1 MIDVRPVLFV
11 NGFLLLVLA
20 AAMGIPAVVDIVSD
34 DVDWQV
40 FAASAMVTGFVA
52 LTLIFGARPKGRP
65 SLTSRQAF
73 MLTVLAWVSAAAFAA
88 LPFAFSNLRLSPVDA
103 LFEAMSG
110 LTTTGA
116 TVIRGL
122 DRAPKGIL
130 LWRAL
135 LNWLGGEGILIMA
148 VVILPLLRIGG
159 MQLFRME
166 SSDKTDTI
174 KPRLTHVAASVT
186 TIYVGFTALAA
197 IAFWMAGM
205 GRFDAVCHAMSAVS
219 TGGFSTSDS
228 NLARWGTAVQWVA
241 IVAMLVGG
249 SGFTLWIGPWKH
261 YRPRV
266 LDDAQT
272 HWYLMFIGGFAGLLA
287 LWQWTVND
295 MTPGVAIRHA
305 VFSVTSVV
313 TTTGFVSTNYS
324 AWGSFAVVVFFVLSF
339 IGGCTGSAAGG
350 VKIFRWE
357 LLFALAGIHLK
368 RLLHP
373 HGVFVI
379 HYNDRTINPKVLDS
393 VLGFVVMYFFTFALF
408 ALALT
413 VVGVDF
419 VTALSGSASA
429 LANVGPGIGEV
440 IGPGGSY
447 RPLPDSAKVILAFEM
462 MLGRLELF
470 TVAVL
475 FSRSYWRE

>member
-1 MIDVRPVLFV
+1 MIDIRPVLFV

-20 AAMGIPAVVDIVSD
+20 AAMGIPAVVDLLSD
-34 DVDWQV
+34 DADWKV
-40 FAASAMVTGFVA
+40 FAASGMVTGFVA
-52 LTLIFGARPKGRP
+52 LALIFGARPQGRP
-65 SLTSRQAF
+65 SLNSRQAF
-73 MLTVLAWVSAAAFAA
+73 MLTVMAWVSTAAFAA
-88 LPFAFSNLRLSPVDA
+88 LPFTFSNLRLDITDSV
-103 LFEAMSG
+103 FEAMSG

-116 TVIRGL
+116 TTIIGL

-135 LNWLGGEGILIMA
+135 LNWLGGEGIIIMA

-159 MQLFRME
+159 MQVFRME
-166 SSDKTDTI
+166 SSDKTDSI
-174 KPRLTHVAASVT
+174 KPRLTQVAASVT
-186 TIYVGFTALAA
+186 TIYIVFTVLAA
-197 IAFWMAGM
+197 LAFWMAGM

-219 TGGFSTSDS
+219 TGGFSTSDA

-241 IVAMLVGG
+241 IFAMLVGG
-249 SGFTLWIGPWKH
+249 SSFTLWIGAWKNG
-261 YRPRV
+261 RPRI
-266 LDDAQT
+266 LGDAQT
-272 HWYLMFIGGFAGLLA
+272 HWYLMFVGGFAGLLA
-287 LWQWTVND
+287 LWQWAVND
-295 MTPGVAIRHA
+295 MSPGIAIRHA
-305 VFSVTSVV
+305 LFSVTSVV
-313 TTTGFVSTNYS
+313 TTTGFVSTDYG
-324 AWGSFAVVVFFVLSF
+324 AWGGFAVVVFFVLAF

-379 HYNDRTINPKVLDS
+379 RYNQRTINPSVLDS
-393 VLGFVVMYFFTFALF
+393 VLGFVVMYFLTFALF

-413 VVGVDF
+413 VVGVEF
-419 VTALSGSASA
+419 ITALSGSASA
-429 LANVGPGIGEV
+429 LANVGPGVGET
-440 IGPGGSY
+440 IGPMKSY
-447 RPLPDSAKVILAFEM
+447 RTLPDLAKWILSFEM

>member
-1 MIDVRPVLFV
+1 
-11 NGFLLLVLA
+11 
-20 AAMGIPAVVDIVSD
+20 
-34 DVDWQV
+34 
-40 FAASAMVTGFVA
+40 
-52 LTLIFGARPKGRP
+52 
-65 SLTSRQAF
+65 
-73 MLTVLAWVSAAAFAA
+73 
-88 LPFAFSNLRLSPVDA
+88 
-103 LFEAMSG
+103 
-110 LTTTGA
+110 
-116 TVIRGL
+116 
-122 DRAPKGIL
+122 
-130 LWRAL
+130 
-135 LNWLGGEGILIMA
+135 
-148 VVILPLLRIGG
+148 
-159 MQLFRME
+159 
-166 SSDKTDTI
+166 
-174 KPRLTHVAASVT
+174 
-186 TIYVGFTALAA
+186 
-197 IAFWMAGM
+197 
-205 GRFDAVCHAMSAVS
+205 
-219 TGGFSTSDS
+219 
-228 NLARWGTAVQWVA
+228 
-241 IVAMLVGG
+241 MLVGG

-272 HWYLMFIGGFAGLLA
+272 HWYLVFIGGFAGLLA

-379 HYNDRTINPKVLDS
+379 HYNDRTINPKLLDS

-447 RPLPDSAKVILAFEM
+447 RPLPDLAKAILAFEM